1 MKRRLIAINC
11 ALLAYVI
18 ATPPV
23 VAKEPKTKQEL
34 SGENI
39 KKALIEFPTPPYPT
53 AYRAR
58 WLEGAGSYWLHF
70 DTKTG
75 RVDAVKVLQSTGHA
89 ELDNV
94 SCGILP
100 MALSSR
106 RGWRVPLFPPRFTLD
121 HSSYARRRRAY
132 TLDLFSDAANI

>member
-94 SCGILP
+94 
-100 MALSSR
+100 AVATFYR
-106 RGWRVPLFPPRFTLD
+106 WRCRPGGLESATIPAKFTLD
-121 HSSYARRRRAY
+121 HSSYRGVGVH
-132 TLDLFSDAANI
+132 TH